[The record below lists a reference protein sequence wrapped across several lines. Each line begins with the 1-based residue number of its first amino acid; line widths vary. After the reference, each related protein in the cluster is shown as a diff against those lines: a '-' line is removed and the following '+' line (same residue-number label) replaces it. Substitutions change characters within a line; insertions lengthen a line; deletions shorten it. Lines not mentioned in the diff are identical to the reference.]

1 MMMAFYDLEE
11 QEQLS
16 ALEAWWKQ
24 WGALLLLAIALLL
37 GTVAAYQGWNWY
49 KREQAAKAS
58 ELYAAMLK
66 AERDGDPKQAR
77 ETAATIAERYGSVGY
92 APLAQLLSARLSFE
106 AGDLAATKQS
116 LQWVIERARDD
127 DLKAVA
133 SYRLAGVLLD
143 EKHYDEALKLLDV
156 KPEHPMANLYADLR
170 GDVYFAQGSTA
181 EARAAY
187 QSALEKTEVGSPYRN
202 LIQIKIDALGQAK

>member
-1 MMMAFYDLEE
+1 MAFYDLEE

-24 WGALLLLAIALLL
+24 WGVPLLL
-37 GTVAAYQGWNWY
+37 GIVLLLGAVAAYQGWTWY
-49 KREQAAKAS
+49 QRSQAAEAS

-66 AERDGDPKQAR
+66 AEREGDPKQAR
-77 ETAATIAERYGSVGY
+77 ETAATLTARYGSIGY

-106 AGDLAATKQS
+106 AGDLAAAKQS
-116 LQWVIERARDD
+116 LQWVIEHARDQD
-127 DLKAVA
+127 MKAIA
-133 SYRLAGVLLD
+133 RYRLAGVLLD
-143 EKHYDEALKLLDV
+143 EKQYDEALGLLDAQ
-156 KPEHPMANLYADLR
+156 PEHPMANLYADLR
-170 GDVYFAQGSTA
+170 GDILVAKGSTA

-202 LIQIKIDALGQAK
+202 LIQIKIDALGQAQ